1 MRQENRPWR
10 LFPQGNGRAFS
21 PSSWCRRPG
30 KHVSRR
36 KAWQALGNM
45 WPRLRPPPAEHAVLT
60 KNVRSKKHVVPEK
73 RSCGTHSFFR
83 RFWVGPKCAFF
94 LEVCEFCQN
103 RHTVQYITR
112 VGKAKKNVKKR
123 YEIFMKSKAFHGN
136 SKGRKGKTRR
146 SGGGEAPLFPLDPRG
161 RSAL

>member
-1 MRQENRPWR
+1 MVVLLKTIR
-10 LFPQGNGRAFS
+10 LLAATRHATGKPSLAPLPTGGTDALFHRHHGVGDRANT
-21 PSSWCRRPG
+21 CQDARHGKRLATCGPG
-30 KHVSRR
+30 
-36 KAWQALGNM
+36 
-45 WPRLRPPPAEHAVLT
+45 RPPPAEHAVLT

-112 VGKAKKNVKKR
+112 VGKAKK
-123 YEIFMKSKAFHGN
+123 M
-136 SKGRKGKTRR
+136 
-146 SGGGEAPLFPLDPRG
+146 
-161 RSAL
+161 